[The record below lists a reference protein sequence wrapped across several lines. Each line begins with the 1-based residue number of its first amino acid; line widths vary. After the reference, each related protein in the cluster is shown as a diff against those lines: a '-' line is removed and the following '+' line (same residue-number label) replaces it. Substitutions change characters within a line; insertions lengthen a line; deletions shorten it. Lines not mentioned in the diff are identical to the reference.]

1 MKKKEDHWELGD
13 LKLLVVMKIMKYQY
27 NNAPGTTISLLNDLL
42 LSVWE
47 DIDVKE
53 IHSKEMNAV
62 SFCAI
67 KNNRFIGYVGVVS

>member
-1 MKKKEDHWELGD
+1 
-13 LKLLVVMKIMKYQY
+13 MKIMKYQY
-27 NNAPGTTISLLNDLL
+27 NNAPETTISLLNDLL
-42 LSVWE
+42 LIVWE